1 MRGRTALLIFALALA
16 LLFAACAAPQS
27 QSSAVGDARESALP
41 VSGTP
46 AGGTDAGAAS
56 AGPDA
61 SERGGADVSLR
72 PAPQH
77 TGVNLDGTLSRGAL
91 LLGDSLTAGLA
102 VSMLSHGT
110 LGEARYL
117 GIPSFSLQDFRS
129 APYFIDEDTET
140 AAAMSVVCSPEF
152 SGLSFAEAAQQAGAS
167 VEAIYFMLGTNLS
180 GAVTEEA
187 YAAALRYLCDC
198 CPNATVYAETIPY
211 SRSGLSD
218 YARVNAIIW
227 QTVTA
232 LRCAGNER
240 VFVLDTFHAIGS
252 EHNIPDGLH
261 LDDAGLVAWRDAI
274 VDNALNMY

>member
-16 LLFAACAAPQS
+16 LLMGACAAPRLHP
-27 QSSAVGDARESALP
+27 AEGEARDPGLP
-41 VSGTP
+41 VSAAP
-46 AGGTDAGAAS
+46 SGGTDAAGAPADTDGQGGAA
-56 AGPDA
+56 AG
-61 SERGGADVSLR
+61 VSLR

-77 TGVNLDGTLSRGAL
+77 TGVNPDGTLSRGAL

-110 LGEARYL
+110 LGQARYL

-129 APYFIDEDTET
+129 PPYSIDQDTEA
-140 AAAMSVVCSPEF
+140 AAAMTVVCSPEF
-152 SGLSFAEAAQQAGAS
+152 AGLSFAEAAQQAGES

-187 YAAALRYLCDC
+187 YAAALRWLCDC

-211 SRSGLSD
+211 SRNGLSD
-218 YARVNAIIW
+218 YERVNAIVW
-227 QTVTA
+227 SAVTN

-240 VFVLDTFHAIGS
+240 VFVLDVFHAIGS
-252 EHNIPDGLH
+252 EHNISDGLH

-274 VDNALNMY
+274 VDRALNFC